1 MSQVVFKS
9 QEKLLPINPTTW
21 PTLSYQD
28 IGKSIR
34 LFAQFVVLSGEKK
47 PFSDKSRFFVK
58 KVGKSIQSVYRPVIR
73 CTLR

>member
-1 MSQVVFKS
+1 MIRVVFMS

-34 LFAQFVVLSGEKK
+34 LVAIFVVLSGEEE
-47 PFSDKSRFFVK
+47 PFSDKSRFQVE
-58 KVGKSIQSVYRPVIR
+58 QNRW
-73 CTLR
+73 